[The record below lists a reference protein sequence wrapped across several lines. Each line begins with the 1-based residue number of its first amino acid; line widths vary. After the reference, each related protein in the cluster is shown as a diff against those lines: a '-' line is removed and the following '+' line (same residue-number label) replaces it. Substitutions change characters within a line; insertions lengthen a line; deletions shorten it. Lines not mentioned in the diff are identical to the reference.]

1 MGSILGRDPSSIQD
15 SWKTGSFHV
24 ILLTNQPT
32 NQPTNAG
39 TRLKTD
45 TTSLVEGT
53 LIIEQN
59 NCIECILFQH
69 YNIRTSRCQHVF
81 YVLPFQKSLS
91 VCCLPPGIMWLMHA
105 SLLPRAHMS
114 GYGCKQIMSGNTVKH
129 GCNSIKSQAK
139 GQSWAKICL

>member
-69 YNIRTSRCQHVF
+69 YNIRTSRCHHVLRF
-81 YVLPFQKSLS
+81 AVPEVAVRLLFTAWNH
-91 VCCLPPGIMWLMHA
+91 VTHA
-105 SLLPRAHMS
+105 CITTPTSSHEWIR
-114 GYGCKQIMSGNTVKH
+114 V
-129 GCNSIKSQAK
+129 
-139 GQSWAKICL
+139 